1 MDVDLWN
8 SPQSCMTTDRMT
20 WKVISL
26 IMRYQAGLSS
36 FKTWHLKIHLLL
48 LRTGL
53 TCTGYCIWHISRA
66 DVLDNML
73 AAIQAKNKVYSFVSS
88 ISESH
93 NWKSFFL
100 SGNLL
105 QMLCKLPI
113 NFMPTVQ
120 QNSLMK
126 KWGGVGNRHPDYRT
140 SFHFSRI
147 FCSQFAFDLVTL
159 WMTRQIRRM
168 FRYLK
173 NCISLY

>member
-8 SPQSCMTTDRMT
+8 SPQSCMTTDGMT

-48 LRTGL
+48 LCTGL
-53 TCTGYCIWHISRA
+53 TCTGHCIWHINRA

-73 AAIQAKNKVYSFVSS
+73 AAMQATSKVYSFVSQS
-88 ISESH
+88 QSH
-93 NWKSFFL
+93 TIEKAVL

-105 QMLCKLPI
+105 QMLCKLSI

-126 KWGGVGNRHPDYRT
+126 KWGRGRHPDC
-140 SFHFSRI
+140 FPP
-147 FCSQFAFDLVTL
+147 
-159 WMTRQIRRM
+159 
-168 FRYLK
+168 
-173 NCISLY
+173 